1 MVRVAEA
8 LLLNDA
14 YDTADGSLHAERG
27 VAGNGSDIHGA
38 AQGSETRGKSLKR
51 DLFSSFD

>member
-27 VAGNGSDIHGA
+27 VVGNGSDVHGA
-38 AQGSETRGKSLKR
+38 GKVAKHGER
-51 DLFSSFD
+51 V